1 MEMQQ
6 EELGSPRKTP
16 KLGAAADCKQDSSG
30 QMPTPLTLPA
40 GSARAEAADD
50 STEEEGF
57 ECEVCGRVF
66 DDEDEAEVHEAS
78 CKVKQEEIV
87 ELHRRNNKEKHRPK
101 QRQHLKS
108 RQHKIA
114 ASAAEAGAVL
124 NDANL
129 LSIILIIAAST
140 GLHQAHQV
148 FMMEACNTTIGEIAR
163 QKRDELWAC
172 IRQGI
177 RQLFSAGKDR
187 EATWILVDHIML
199 VSPGADQ
206 QKMLRGHAFD
216 ESGKLESWELRYC
229 KISRLPPSFGAL
241 VCSGTLYLSYNELE
255 SFPEG
260 FSEITVAGDLYLK
273 YSPQLTGVPENF
285 PNVKGRVYR

>member
-66 DDEDEAEVHEAS
+66 DDEDEAEVHETS

-101 QRQHLKS
+101 QPRPPNLELFS
-108 RQHKIA
+108 E
-114 ASAAEAGAVL
+114 SAAPAEQEESEDGWDTVHKAQPRKKKEDGADRPTTPEDVHKAQPRKKKEDGADRPTTPE
-124 NDANL
+124 DAY
-129 LSIILIIAAST
+129 
-140 GLHQAHQV
+140 
-148 FMMEACNTTIGEIAR
+148 
-163 QKRDELWAC
+163 
-172 IRQGI
+172 
-177 RQLFSAGKDR
+177 
-187 EATWILVDHIML
+187 VDHNW
-199 VSPGADQ
+199 SDDDGCDYETYNQA
-206 QKMLRGHAFD
+206 K
-216 ESGKLESWELRYC
+216 SG
-229 KISRLPPSFGAL
+229 G
-241 VCSGTLYLSYNELE
+241 
-255 SFPEG
+255 
-260 FSEITVAGDLYLK
+260 
-273 YSPQLTGVPENF
+273 
-285 PNVKGRVYR
+285 NVKGKHNNTFKAAQSRNMQIAKRDAQRGYSK